1 MIDFSVYTFTC
12 LAIHISTRH
21 AIMLRE
27 SKCTPCAPSQKMK
40 HNKYVWIT
48 VDTGDSTDDEYD
60 ATRADAIF
68 RSNKSGKFY
77 GQCKF
82 HSRYPDCTLR
92 TKKYSLLDGAKTY
105 EETGQHNHSLETF
118 ACGLPQRCKD
128 EIVTLLTFK
137 NEFKPTI
144 MRTIPENKFN
154 VTLNEKER
162 NQTCAFVARKRLLLR
177 DAMG

>member
-1 MIDFSVYTFTC
+1 MSLT
-12 LAIHISTRH
+12 IHISTRH

-40 HNKYVWIT
+40 HNKCVWIT

-68 RSNKSGKFY
+68 RSNKSGKFC

-82 HSRYPDCTLR
+82 HSRYQDCTLR
-92 TKKYSLLDGAKTY
+92 MRKYLLLAGTKTY
-105 EETGQHNHSLETF
+105 EETGEHIHSLETF

-128 EIVTLLTFK
+128 EIVTLLTLNNK
-137 NEFKPTI
+137 FKPTI
-144 MRTIPENKFN
+144 IRTIIGNKSN
-154 VTLNEKER
+154 VSSNEKEH
-162 NQTCAFVARKRLLLR
+162 NQTCGFITRKLELLS
-177 DAMG
+177 DEFE